1 MRAVRIAGGVI
12 IALVL
17 VLIAGISATIGW
29 RPFLGPK
36 ARPLTNRRFDR
47 TPDRL
52 TRGKYLVEDVVGCF
66 DCHGDHD
73 WTKHDAPLIEG
84 TRGVAPLEFM
94 LKGLPGRVVPSN
106 ISSDPETGAGAWSD
120 DQLARAIREGI
131 GHDGR
136 ALFPFMSYPDYRYM
150 SDEDLAAVVVYLR
163 SLPPVRKELP
173 STEINFPV
181 KYLMRSA
188 PQPVESVAPPDLS
201 SPIKRGEY
209 LVTVS
214 GCADCHTP
222 QRRGQHIPGLE
233 FAGGF
238 VLEGSWGYCA
248 SANITPDASG
258 ISYYDETL
266 FLQAMGTGFVKARQ
280 LNQIMP
286 WWHYRNMTDEDLKAI
301 FAYVRTFKPVRH
313 RVDNAEPPTDCRLC
327 GFKHGAGNQN

>member
-1 MRAVRIAGGVI
+1 MRALRIAGGVI

-17 VLIAGISATIGW
+17 VLFAGISATIGW

-136 ALFPFMSYPDYRYM
+136 ALFPFMPYPDYRYM
-150 SDEDLAAVVVYLR
+150 SDEDLAAVVVYLS
-163 SLPPVRKELP
+163 SLPPVR
-173 STEINFPV
+173 
-181 KYLMRSA
+181 
-188 PQPVESVAPPDLS
+188 
-201 SPIKRGEY
+201 
-209 LVTVS
+209 
-214 GCADCHTP
+214 
-222 QRRGQHIPGLE
+222 
-233 FAGGF
+233 
-238 VLEGSWGYCA
+238 
-248 SANITPDASG
+248 
-258 ISYYDETL
+258 
-266 FLQAMGTGFVKARQ
+266 
-280 LNQIMP
+280 
-286 WWHYRNMTDEDLKAI
+286 
-301 FAYVRTFKPVRH
+301 
-313 RVDNAEPPTDCRLC
+313 
-327 GFKHGAGNQN
+327 